1 VDLDVGEKSDYGCAK
16 SHMLARLVL
25 ALFALLSAWTSA
37 TSSVEAVIEVTWL
50 WGLVQREVRWGV
62 VGLKGVRGWVGV

>member
-1 VDLDVGEKSDYGCAK
+1 
-16 SHMLARLVL
+16 MLASLVL

-50 WGLVQREVRWGV
+50 WGLVRREARWGV